1 MKRALFVVLVFCAP
15 GLLAQET
22 GRAQNRPEQPAAV
35 EPRPQAAP
43 APQPGHPLDP
53 ADVDILTGKNKV
65 PSTPAYRVDPYAYA
79 AYNGYPVNVATWSAS
94 RFTRTTTSPFFLA
107 GRAGNRSF
115 FVIGNTGGFVP
126 PLFFFARGRG
136 TGSAFFFA
144 PVRPGFFFLR
154 R

>member
-1 MKRALFVVLVFCAP
+1 MKKALLVALVICAP

-22 GRAQNRPEQPAAV
+22 GPAQNRPEQPAAV

-43 APQPGHPLDP
+43 APQLGHPLDP

-65 PSTPAYRVDPYAYA
+65 PSIPAYRVDPYAYA
-79 AYNGYPVNVATWSAS
+79 AYSGYPVNVAPWSAS
-94 RFTRTTTSPFFLA
+94 RFTRTTSPFFLA

-136 TGSAFFFA
+136 TGSPFFFA